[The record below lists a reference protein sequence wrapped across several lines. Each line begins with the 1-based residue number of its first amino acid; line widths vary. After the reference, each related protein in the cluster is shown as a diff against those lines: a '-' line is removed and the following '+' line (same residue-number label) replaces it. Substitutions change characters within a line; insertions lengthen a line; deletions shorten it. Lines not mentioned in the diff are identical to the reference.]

1 MHCDT
6 LEVPKWLEYLR
17 FFSSTHP
24 PRKPIFAS
32 MWETSLCKEC
42 RSDVFLLCSSNILF
56 YSWWANFSSKSD
68 LVQCGFLKKMFRSS
82 WGKSW
87 TPQKM
92 SLCWQKRRH
101 FISPLARLL
110 GSRLQGVQMLWKGER
125 WPRSHGEKLNIGKTA
140 FLGADIP

>member
-1 MHCDT
+1 MIGISKIFLIHT
-6 LEVPKWLEYLR
+6 
-17 FFSSTHP
+17 P

-82 WGKSW
+82 LGEKLNSS
-87 TPQKM
+87 KM

-101 FISPLARLL
+101 FISLPWL
-110 GSRLQGVQMLWKGER
+110 GSLAPDFKESRCFGRVSGG
-125 WPRSHGEKLNIGKTA
+125 PGSHGEKLNIGKTCL
-140 FLGADIP
+140 FLEQTFPRD